1 VSGFVDRAQLHARAG
16 DGGAGSVSFRREA
29 HVDRGGPDGGDG
41 GKGGDVWL
49 LADVNLSSLLGFAG
63 QPFRRA
69 RDAVHGQGRK
79 RHGADGDD
87 LVVAVPVGTTVSSLE
102 GEVLCDLETDGD
114 RFLVAEGGR
123 GGKGNARFLSNRRR
137 APSFAEQGERG
148 EERWCD
154 LELRLAA
161 DVALIGFP
169 NVGKSTLISRI
180 SAARPKIADYPFTTL
195 VPNLGVVSLGGA
207 PGREGASEFVV
218 ADVPGLIEGAA
229 EGRGLGHEFL
239 RHVERARV
247 LCVLCDLSDAA
258 TESPARQLEVLV
270 GELSAHLPELA
281 DRPRLVVGSKADV
294 ASADA
299 DASCCG
305 LTVSAVRGD
314 GVTELCRSLSDLVNE
329 ARERARLD
337 DRVAPRVHRPRGED
351 VQVRRTGERSFE
363 VLGRAASRAVGL
375 SDLTD
380 PGALAELH
388 RRLARLGVDRALARA
403 GATQGDVVVVGDVE
417 FEWEPAGTIVG
428 SAPARRRPRAPR
440 DDAADAREGQ

>member
-1 VSGFVDRAQLHARAG
+1 VSGFVDRAQLHAKAG

-29 HVDRGGPDGGDG
+29 NVDKGGPDGGDG

-49 LADVNLSSLLGFAG
+49 VADANLSSLLSFAH

-69 RDAVHGQGRK
+69 RDGTHGQGRK

-87 LVVAVPVGTTVSSLE
+87 TVAAVPVGTTVSTLDD
-102 GEVLCDLETDGD
+102 EVVCDLETHGD

-137 APSFAEQGERG
+137 APGFAEQGERG
-148 EERWCD
+148 EDRWCD

-180 SAARPKIADYPFTTL
+180 SSARPKIADYPFTTL
-195 VPNLGVVSLGGA
+195 VPNLGVVALDGVAGHDGA
-207 PGREGASEFVV
+207 TEFVV

-247 LCVLCDLSDAA
+247 LCVLLDLSELAPE
-258 TESPARQLEVLV
+258 TPVRQLEVLLA
-270 GELSAHLPELA
+270 ELSAHLPALA
-281 DRPRLVVGSKADV
+281 DRPTIVIGSKLDV
-294 ASADA
+294 ASANV
-299 DASCCG
+299 DASCCA
-305 LTVSAVRGD
+305 LEVSAVRGD
-314 GVTELCRSLSDLVNE
+314 GVTQLCRSLGAMVTE
-329 ARERARLD
+329 ARDRARLED
-337 DRVAPRVHRPRGED
+337 HTTPTVHRPRGED
-351 VQVRRTGERSFE
+351 VEVLRRDGSSFE
-363 VLGRAASRAVGL
+363 VMGRAATRAVGL

-380 PGALAELH
+380 PGALAEMH
-388 RRLARLGVDRALARA
+388 RRLSRLGVDRALARA
-403 GATQGDVVVVGDVE
+403 GATDGDLVVIGDVE
-417 FEWEPAGTIVG
+417 FEWEPAGSTIAT
-428 SAPARRRPRAPR
+428 STSRRSRTPREP
-440 DDAADAREGQ
+440 GTTGPS

>member
-16 DGGAGSVSFRREA
+16 DGGAGAVSYRREA

-41 GKGGDVWL
+41 GRGGDVWL
-49 LADVNLSSLLGFAG
+49 VADANLSSLLAFAS
-63 QPFRRA
+63 QPFRRG
-69 RDAVHGQGRK
+69 RDGTHGQGRK
-79 RHGADGDD
+79 KHGHDGED
-87 LVVAVPVGTTVSSLE
+87 VIAAVPAGTTVATLD
-102 GEVLCDLETDGD
+102 GEVLCDLVVHGD

-161 DVALIGFP
+161 DVALIGYP

-195 VPNLGVVSLGGA
+195 VPNLGVVALGGTRGE
-207 PGREGASEFVV
+207 PSSEFIV

-247 LCVLCDLSDAA
+247 LCVLLDLSELAP
-258 TESPARQLEVLV
+258 EPPARQLEVLL

-281 DRPRLVVGSKADV
+281 ERPTIVVGSKDDV
-294 ASADA
+294 AAA
-299 DASCCG
+299 GVDASCCA
-305 LTVSAVRGD
+305 LRVSAVRGD
-314 GVTELCRSLSDLVNE
+314 GLVELCRALGAMVSE
-329 ARERARLD
+329 ARERALAEH
-337 DRVAPRVHRPRGED
+337 VTAPTVHRPRGED
-351 VQVRRTGERSFE
+351 VEVRRIDATSFE
-363 VLGRAASRAVGL
+363 VVGRAALRAVGL
-375 SDLTD
+375 NDLTD
-380 PGALAELH
+380 LGALAELH
-388 RRLARLGVDRALARA
+388 RRLASLGVDRALSRA
-403 GATQGDVVVVGDVE
+403 GASAGDLVVIGDVE
-417 FEWEPAGTIVG
+417 FEFEPASSVTT
-428 SAPARRRPRAPR
+428 APPPRRRRS
-440 DDAADAREGQ
+440 ARGGSTPS